1 MEYNH
6 LVAEICPLKI
16 YLWHQSQHMSDP
28 IKHECGVAFIRLRKP
43 LEFYKEK
50 YGTELYGLKKLQMLM
65 NKQLNRGQDGSG
77 LAVIK
82 LDPEYGSRY
91 IARERAIGDG
101 AVSALFERVNKRYES
116 LNQDKAQDTKW
127 LKKKFPYAGEVLL
140 GHLRYATHGKNS
152 IENIHPFLRQ
162 NNWMSRNLVL
172 AGNYN
177 VTNVQEMYQQLI
189 ELGQHPKEISDNV
202 TMLEKIGHFLDDEN
216 EQLYK
221 ECRDKGMDS
230 LATADYIKNNLDIEN
245 VLKNSFKNVDGG
257 YNMVGLIGDGN
268 AFIMRDPNGI
278 RPNYY
283 WSNDEVIVVASERP
297 AIQTAF
303 DLQMG
308 DLKEVKPGNALIV
321 KRDGSFEEKQ
331 ILEPL
336 ERLSCSF
343 ERIYFSRGS
352 DGKIHEER
360 KQLGRKLSR
369 EILKR
374 LDFDIRSTVFSYIPN
389 TAATS
394 YYGLI
399 DGVYKYLDKWKRE
412 QLLKLGGEAKASEI
426 DKLLSVKIRRE
437 KLLIKDA
444 KIRTFIAQD
453 EGRDELVGNGYDVTY
468 EVVKPTDTLVVV
480 DDSIVRGTTLK
491 KSILRILDRLGPKKI
506 IVASSAPII
515 KYPDCYGIDMS
526 RMNEF
531 IAFQAVKSLLSKEGD
546 EQFMEVVFD
555 ACKAE
560 LEKPVAEMENK
571 VKMLYDRYTDK
582 QIEAEIGRL
591 VTPEGM
597 KAEVEIVYQT
607 IKGLKASC
615 PNHLGDWYFS
625 GNYPTPGGNQVVNR
639 SYVYYMQGS
648 TARAY

>member
-1 MEYNH
+1 
-6 LVAEICPLKI
+6 
-16 YLWHQSQHMSDP
+16 MSDP

-43 LEFYKEK
+43 LEFYKKK
-50 YGTELYGLKKLQMLM
+50 YGTELYGLEKLQMLM

-91 IARERAIGDG
+91 IARERAIGTG
-101 AVSALFERVNKRYES
+101 AVSKLFERVNKKYAS
-116 LNQDKAQDTKW
+116 LDQEKVQDTKW
-127 LKKKFPYAGEVLL
+127 LKKKYPYAGEVLL

-216 EQLYK
+216 ERLYK
-221 ECRDKGMDS
+221 ECRDNGMDS

-245 VLKNSFKNVDGG
+245 VLKNSFKSVDGG

-268 AFIMRDPNGI
+268 AFVMRDPNGI

-331 ILEPL
+331 ILEPQ
-336 ERLSCSF
+336 ER
-343 ERIYFSRGS
+343 
-352 DGKIHEER
+352 
-360 KQLGRKLSR
+360 
-369 EILKR
+369 
-374 LDFDIRSTVFSYIPN
+374 SYIPN

-437 KLLIKDA
+437 KLLLKDA

-531 IAFQAVKSLLSKEGD
+531 IAFQAVKSLLEKEGD
-546 EQFMEVVFD
+546 LQFMQVVFA
-555 ACKAE
+555 ACEAE
-560 LEKPVAEMENK
+560 LLKPVAEMVNK

-582 QIEAEIGRL
+582 EIEAEIGRI

-607 IKGLKASC
+607 IAGLHASC
-615 PNHLGDWYFS
+615 PNHHGDWYFS

>member
-1 MEYNH
+1 
-6 LVAEICPLKI
+6 
-16 YLWHQSQHMSDP
+16 MSDP

-50 YGTELYGLKKLQMLM
+50 YGTELYGLKKLQLLM

-91 IARERAIGDG
+91 IARERAIGSG
-101 AVSALFERVNKRYES
+101 AVSTLFERINKKYAS
-116 LNQDKAQDTKW
+116 LDQEKVQDTKW
-127 LKKKFPYAGEVLL
+127 LKKNYPYAGEVLL

-216 EQLYK
+216 ERLYK
-221 ECRDKGMDS
+221 ECKEKNMDS
-230 LATADYIKNNLDIEN
+230 LASADYIKNNLDIEN
-245 VLKNSFKNVDGG
+245 VLKNSFKSVDGG

-283 WSNDEVIVVASERP
+283 WANDEVIVVASERP

-303 DLQMG
+303 DLQLG
-308 DLKEVKPGNALIV
+308 DLKEVKPGCALIV

-331 ILEPL
+331 ILEPQ

-360 KQLGRKLSR
+360 KQLGRQLSR

-437 KLLIKDA
+437 KLLVKDA

-453 EGRDELVGNGYDVTY
+453 EGRDDLVGNGYDVTY
-468 EVVKPTDTLVVV
+468 EVVKSTDTLVVV

-531 IAFQAVKSLLSKEGD
+531 IAFQAVKSLLAKEGD
-546 EQFMEVVFD
+546 EQFMEVVLA

-560 LEKPVAEMENK
+560 LKKPLNEIENK
-571 VKMLYDRYTDK
+571 VKMLYNRFSDS
-582 QIEAEIGRL
+582 QIEKEIGLL
-591 VTPEGM
+591 VTPKNM
-597 KAEVEIVYQT
+597 KAEVEIVYQS
-607 IKGLKASC
+607 INGLHNAC

-625 GNYPTPGGNQVVNR
+625 GNYPTPGGNAVVNR
-639 SYVYYMQGS
+639 SYVYYMEGS

>member
-1 MEYNH
+1 
-6 LVAEICPLKI
+6 
-16 YLWHQSQHMSDP
+16 MSDP

-50 YGTELYGLKKLQMLM
+50 YGTELYGLEKLQMLM

-91 IARERAIGDG
+91 IARERAIGTG
-101 AVSALFERVNKRYES
+101 AVSKLFERVNYKYAS
-116 LNQDKAQDTKW
+116 LDQEKVQDTKW
-127 LKKKFPYAGEVLL
+127 LKKKYPYAGEVLL

-216 EQLYK
+216 ERLYK
-221 ECRDKGMDS
+221 ECRDNGMDS

-245 VLKNSFKNVDGG
+245 VLKNSFKSVDGG

-268 AFIMRDPNGI
+268 AFVMRDPNGI

-331 ILEPL
+331 ILEPQ

-343 ERIYFSRGS
+343 ERIYFSRGT

-437 KLLIKDA
+437 KLLLKDA

-531 IAFQAVKSLLSKEGD
+531 IAFQAVKSLLEKEGD
-546 EQFMEVVFD
+546 LQFMQVVFA
-555 ACKAE
+555 ACEAE
-560 LEKPVAEMENK
+560 LLKPVAEMENK

-582 QIEAEIGRL
+582 EIEAEIGRI

-607 IKGLKASC
+607 IAGLHASC

>member
-1 MEYNH
+1 
-6 LVAEICPLKI
+6 
-16 YLWHQSQHMSDP
+16 MSDP

-43 LEFYKEK
+43 LEFYKKK
-50 YGTELYGLKKLQMLM
+50 YGTELYGLEKLQMLM

-91 IARERAIGDG
+91 IARERAIGTG
-101 AVSALFERVNKRYES
+101 AVSKLFERVNKKYAS
-116 LNQDKAQDTKW
+116 LDQEKVQDTKW
-127 LKKKFPYAGEVLL
+127 LKKKYPYAGEVLL

-216 EQLYK
+216 ERLYK
-221 ECRDKGMDS
+221 ECRDNGMDS

-245 VLKNSFKNVDGG
+245 VLKNSFKSVDGG

-268 AFIMRDPNGI
+268 AFVMRDPNGI

-331 ILEPL
+331 ILEPQ

-343 ERIYFSRGS
+343 ERIYFSRGT

-374 LDFDIRSTVFSYIPN
+374 LNFDIRSTVFSYIPN

-412 QLLKLGGEAKASEI
+412 QLLKLGGVAKASEI

-437 KLLIKDA
+437 KLLLKDA

-531 IAFQAVKSLLSKEGD
+531 IAFQAVKSLLEKEGD
-546 EQFMEVVFD
+546 LQFMQVVFA
-555 ACKAE
+555 ACEAE
-560 LEKPVAEMENK
+560 LLKPVAEMVNK

-582 QIEAEIGRL
+582 EIEAEIGRI

-607 IKGLKASC
+607 IAGLHASC
-615 PNHLGDWYFS
+615 PNHHGDWYFS

>member
-1 MEYNH
+1 
-6 LVAEICPLKI
+6 
-16 YLWHQSQHMSDP
+16 
-28 IKHECGVAFIRLRKP
+28 
-43 LEFYKEK
+43 
-50 YGTELYGLKKLQMLM
+50 
-65 NKQLNRGQDGSG
+65 
-77 LAVIK
+77 
-82 LDPEYGSRY
+82 
-91 IARERAIGDG
+91 
-101 AVSALFERVNKRYES
+101 
-116 LNQDKAQDTKW
+116 
-127 LKKKFPYAGEVLL
+127 
-140 GHLRYATHGKNS
+140 
-152 IENIHPFLRQ
+152 
-162 NNWMSRNLVL
+162 
-172 AGNYN
+172 
-177 VTNVQEMYQQLI
+177 
-189 ELGQHPKEISDNV
+189 DNV

-216 EQLYK
+216 ERLYK
-221 ECRDKGMDS
+221 ECRDNGMDS

-245 VLKNSFKNVDGG
+245 VLKNSFKSVDGG

-268 AFIMRDPNGI
+268 AFVMRDPNGI

-331 ILEPL
+331 ILEPQ

-343 ERIYFSRGS
+343 ERIYFSRGT

-412 QLLKLGGEAKASEI
+412 QLLKLGGVAKASEI

-437 KLLIKDA
+437 KLLLKDA

-546 EQFMEVVFD
+546 EQFMQVVFE

-582 QIEAEIGRL
+582 EIEAEIGRL

-607 IKGLKASC
+607 IKGLNASC

>member
-1 MEYNH
+1 
-6 LVAEICPLKI
+6 
-16 YLWHQSQHMSDP
+16 MSDP

-50 YGTELYGLKKLQMLM
+50 YGTELYGLEKLQMLM

-91 IARERAIGDG
+91 IARERAIGTG
-101 AVSALFERVNKRYES
+101 AVSKLFERVNKKYAS
-116 LNQDKAQDTKW
+116 LDQEKVQDTKW
-127 LKKKFPYAGEVLL
+127 LKKKYPYAGEVLL

-216 EQLYK
+216 ERLYK
-221 ECRDKGMDS
+221 ECRDNGMDS

-245 VLKNSFKNVDGG
+245 VLKNSFKSVDGG

-268 AFIMRDPNGI
+268 AFVMRDPNGI

-331 ILEPL
+331 ILEPQ

-343 ERIYFSRGS
+343 ERIYFSRGT

-412 QLLKLGGEAKASEI
+412 QLLKLGGVAKASEI

-437 KLLIKDA
+437 KLLLKDA

-546 EQFMEVVFD
+546 EQFMQVVFE

-582 QIEAEIGRL
+582 EIEAEIGRL

-597 KAEVEIVYQT
+597 KAKVEIVYQT
-607 IKGLKASC
+607 IAGLHASC

>member
-1 MEYNH
+1 
-6 LVAEICPLKI
+6 
-16 YLWHQSQHMSDP
+16 MSDP

-43 LEFYKEK
+43 LEFYKKK
-50 YGTELYGLKKLQMLM
+50 YGTELYGLEKLQMLM

-91 IARERAIGDG
+91 IARERAIGTG
-101 AVSALFERVNKRYES
+101 AVSKLFERVNNKYAS
-116 LNQDKAQDTKW
+116 LDQEKVQDTKW
-127 LKKKFPYAGEVLL
+127 LKKKYPYAGEVLL

-216 EQLYK
+216 ERLYK
-221 ECRDKGMDS
+221 ECRDNGMDS

-245 VLKNSFKNVDGG
+245 VLKNSFKSVDGG

-268 AFIMRDPNGI
+268 AFVMRDPNGI

-331 ILEPL
+331 ILEPQ

-343 ERIYFSRGS
+343 ERIYFSRGT

-374 LDFDIRSTVFSYIPN
+374 LNFDIRSTVFSYIPN

-412 QLLKLGGEAKASEI
+412 QLLKLGGVAKASEI

-437 KLLIKDA
+437 KLLLKDA

-531 IAFQAVKSLLSKEGD
+531 IAFQAVKSLLEKEGD
-546 EQFMEVVFD
+546 LQFMQVVFE

-582 QIEAEIGRL
+582 EIEAEIGRL

-607 IKGLKASC
+607 IAGLHASC
-615 PNHLGDWYFS
+615 PNHHGDWYFS

>member
-1 MEYNH
+1 
-6 LVAEICPLKI
+6 
-16 YLWHQSQHMSDP
+16 MSDP

-50 YGTELYGLKKLQMLM
+50 YGTELYGLEKLQMLM

-91 IARERAIGDG
+91 IARERAIGTG
-101 AVSALFERVNKRYES
+101 AVSKLFERVNNKYAS
-116 LNQDKAQDTKW
+116 LDQEKVQDTKW
-127 LKKKFPYAGEVLL
+127 LKKKYPYAGEVLL

-216 EQLYK
+216 ERLYK
-221 ECRDKGMDS
+221 ECRDNGMDS

-245 VLKNSFKNVDGG
+245 VLKNSFKSVDGG

-268 AFIMRDPNGI
+268 AFVMRDPNGI

-331 ILEPL
+331 ILEPQ

-343 ERIYFSRGS
+343 ERIYFSRGT

-374 LDFDIRSTVFSYIPN
+374 LNFDIRSTVFSYIPN

-437 KLLIKDA
+437 KLLLKDA

-531 IAFQAVKSLLSKEGD
+531 IAFQAVKSLLEKEGD
-546 EQFMEVVFD
+546 LQFMQVVFE

-582 QIEAEIGRL
+582 EIEAEIGRL

-607 IKGLKASC
+607 IAGLHASC
-615 PNHLGDWYFS
+615 PNHHGDWYFS

>member
-1 MEYNH
+1 
-6 LVAEICPLKI
+6 
-16 YLWHQSQHMSDP
+16 MSDP

-43 LEFYKEK
+43 LEYYKEK
-50 YGTELYGLKKLQMLM
+50 YGTELWGLEKLQMLM
-65 NKQLNRGQDGSG
+65 NKQLNRGQDGAG

-91 IARERAIGDG
+91 IARERAKSSA
-101 AVSALFERVNKRYES
+101 AVSTLFERVNKKYALLDQEKVS
-116 LNQDKAQDTKW
+116 DTKW
-127 LKKKFPYAGEVLL
+127 LKKKYAYAGEVLL

-216 EQLYK
+216 ERLYK
-221 ECRDKGMDS
+221 ECKENNMDS
-230 LATADYIKNNLDIEN
+230 LTSAEFIKNNLNIEN
-245 VLKNSFKNVDGG
+245 VLKSSFKSVDGG

-283 WSNDEVIVVASERP
+283 WSNDEVVVVASERP

-303 DLQMG
+303 DLQLN

-321 KRDGSFEEKQ
+321 SRDGSFEEKQ
-331 ILEPL
+331 ILEPKK
-336 ERLSCSF
+336 RLSCSF

-360 KQLGRKLSR
+360 KELGRKLSR

-412 QLLKLGGEAKASEI
+412 QLLKLGTKATAKDI
-426 DKLLSVKIRRE
+426 DRLLSVKIRRE
-437 KLLIKDA
+437 KLLVKDA

-453 EGRDELVGNGYDVTY
+453 AGRDELVGNGYDVTY
-468 EVVKPTDTLVVV
+468 EVVKATDTLVVV

-531 IAFQAVKSLLSKEGD
+531 IAFQAVKSLLAKEGD
-546 EQFMEVVFD
+546 EAFMDIVLE
-555 ACKAE
+555 ACLAE
-560 LEKPVAEMENK
+560 LTKPVADMENK

-582 QIEAEIGRL
+582 EIEAEIGRL

-597 KAEVEIVYQT
+597 KAQVEIVYQT
-607 IKGLKASC
+607 IKGLNESC

-639 SYVYYMQGS
+639 SYVYYMQGNL
-648 TARAY
+648 ARAY

>member
-1 MEYNH
+1 
-6 LVAEICPLKI
+6 
-16 YLWHQSQHMSDP
+16 MSDP

-50 YGTELYGLKKLQMLM
+50 YGTELYGLEKLQMLM

-91 IARERAIGDG
+91 IARERAIGTG
-101 AVSALFERVNKRYES
+101 AVSKLFERVNYKYAS
-116 LNQDKAQDTKW
+116 LDQEKVQDTKW
-127 LKKKFPYAGEVLL
+127 LKKKYPYAGEVLL

-216 EQLYK
+216 ERLYK
-221 ECRDKGMDS
+221 ECRDNGMDS

-245 VLKNSFKNVDGG
+245 VLKNSFKSVDGG

-268 AFIMRDPNGI
+268 AFVMRDPNGI

-331 ILEPL
+331 ILEPQ

-343 ERIYFSRGS
+343 ERIYFSRGT

-374 LDFDIRSTVFSYIPN
+374 LNFDIRSTVFSYIPN

-437 KLLIKDA
+437 KLLLKDA

-531 IAFQAVKSLLSKEGD
+531 IAFQAVKSLLEKEGD
-546 EQFMEVVFD
+546 LQFMQVVFA
-555 ACKAE
+555 ACEAE
-560 LEKPVAEMENK
+560 LLKPVAEMENK

-582 QIEAEIGRL
+582 EIEAEIGRL

-607 IKGLKASC
+607 IAGLHASC

>member
-1 MEYNH
+1 
-6 LVAEICPLKI
+6 
-16 YLWHQSQHMSDP
+16 MSDP

-43 LEFYKEK
+43 LEFYKKK
-50 YGTELYGLKKLQMLM
+50 YGTELYGLEKLQMLM

-91 IARERAIGDG
+91 IARERAIGTG
-101 AVSALFERVNKRYES
+101 AVSKLFERVNNKYAS
-116 LNQDKAQDTKW
+116 LDQEKVQDTKW
-127 LKKKFPYAGEVLL
+127 LKKKYPYAGEVLL

-216 EQLYK
+216 ERLYK
-221 ECRDKGMDS
+221 ECRDNGMDS

-245 VLKNSFKNVDGG
+245 VLKNSFKSVDGG

-268 AFIMRDPNGI
+268 AFVMRDPNGI

-331 ILEPL
+331 ILEPQ

-343 ERIYFSRGS
+343 ERIYFSRGT

-437 KLLIKDA
+437 KLLLKDA

-531 IAFQAVKSLLSKEGD
+531 IAFQAVKSLLEKEGD
-546 EQFMEVVFD
+546 LQFMQVVFE

-582 QIEAEIGRL
+582 EIEAEIGRL

-607 IKGLKASC
+607 IAGLHASC
-615 PNHLGDWYFS
+615 PNHHGDWYFS

>member
-1 MEYNH
+1 
-6 LVAEICPLKI
+6 
-16 YLWHQSQHMSDP
+16 MSDP

-50 YGTELYGLKKLQMLM
+50 YGTELYGLEKLQMLM

-91 IARERAIGDG
+91 IARERAIGTG
-101 AVSALFERVNKRYES
+101 AVSKLFERVNKKYAS
-116 LNQDKAQDTKW
+116 LDQEKVQDTKW
-127 LKKKFPYAGEVLL
+127 LKKKYPYAGEVLL

-216 EQLYK
+216 ERLYK
-221 ECRDKGMDS
+221 ECRDNGMDS

-245 VLKNSFKNVDGG
+245 VLKNSFKSVDGG

-268 AFIMRDPNGI
+268 AFVMRDPNGI

-331 ILEPL
+331 ILEPQ

-343 ERIYFSRGS
+343 ERIYFSRGT

-412 QLLKLGGEAKASEI
+412 QLLKLGGVAKASEI

-437 KLLIKDA
+437 KLLLKDA

-491 KSILRILDRLGPKKI
+491 KSILRILDRLGPRKI

-531 IAFQAVKSLLSKEGD
+531 IAFQAVKSLLEKEGD
-546 EQFMEVVFD
+546 LQFMQVVFA
-555 ACKAE
+555 ACEAE
-560 LEKPVAEMENK
+560 LLKPVAEMVNK

-582 QIEAEIGRL
+582 EIEAEIGRL

-597 KAEVEIVYQT
+597 KAKVEIVYQT
-607 IKGLKASC
+607 IAGLHASC

>member
-1 MEYNH
+1 
-6 LVAEICPLKI
+6 
-16 YLWHQSQHMSDP
+16 
-28 IKHECGVAFIRLRKP
+28 KP

-50 YGTELYGLKKLQMLM
+50 YGTELYGLEKLQMLM

-91 IARERAIGDG
+91 IARERAIGTG
-101 AVSALFERVNKRYES
+101 AVSKLFERVNYKYAS
-116 LNQDKAQDTKW
+116 LDQEKVQDTKW
-127 LKKKFPYAGEVLL
+127 LKKKYPYAGEVLL

-216 EQLYK
+216 ERLYK
-221 ECRDKGMDS
+221 ECRDNGMDS

-245 VLKNSFKNVDGG
+245 VLKNSFKSVDGG

-268 AFIMRDPNGI
+268 AFVMRDPNGI

-331 ILEPL
+331 ILEPQ

-412 QLLKLGGEAKASEI
+412 QLLKLGGEPKASEI

-437 KLLIKDA
+437 KLLVKDA

-531 IAFQAVKSLLSKEGD
+531 IAFQAVKSLLEKEGD
-546 EQFMEVVFD
+546 LQFMQVVFA
-555 ACKAE
+555 ACEAE
-560 LEKPVAEMENK
+560 LLKPVAEMENK

-582 QIEAEIGRL
+582 EIEAEIGRL

-607 IKGLKASC
+607 IAGLHASC

>member
-1 MEYNH
+1 
-6 LVAEICPLKI
+6 
-16 YLWHQSQHMSDP
+16 MSDP

-43 LEFYKEK
+43 LEFYKKK
-50 YGTELYGLKKLQMLM
+50 YGTELYGLEKLQMLM

-91 IARERAIGDG
+91 IARERAIGTG
-101 AVSALFERVNKRYES
+101 AVSKLFERVNKKYAS
-116 LNQDKAQDTKW
+116 LDQEKVQDTKW
-127 LKKKFPYAGEVLL
+127 LKKKYPYAGEVLL

-216 EQLYK
+216 ERLYK
-221 ECRDKGMDS
+221 ECRDNGMDS

-245 VLKNSFKNVDGG
+245 VLKNSFKSVDGG

-268 AFIMRDPNGI
+268 AFVMRDPNGI

-331 ILEPL
+331 ILEPQ

-343 ERIYFSRGS
+343 ERIYFSRGT

-374 LDFDIRSTVFSYIPN
+374 LNFDIRSTVFSYIPN

-437 KLLIKDA
+437 KLLLKDA

-531 IAFQAVKSLLSKEGD
+531 IAFQAVKSLLEKEGD
-546 EQFMEVVFD
+546 LQFMQVVFE

-582 QIEAEIGRL
+582 EIEAEIGRL

-607 IKGLKASC
+607 IAGLHASC
-615 PNHLGDWYFS
+615 PNHHGDWYFS

>member
-1 MEYNH
+1 
-6 LVAEICPLKI
+6 
-16 YLWHQSQHMSDP
+16 MSDP

-43 LEFYKEK
+43 LEFYKKK
-50 YGTELYGLKKLQMLM
+50 YGTELYGLEKLQMLM

-91 IARERAIGDG
+91 IARERAIGTG
-101 AVSALFERVNKRYES
+101 AVSKLFERVNNKYAS
-116 LNQDKAQDTKW
+116 LDQEKVQDTKW
-127 LKKKFPYAGEVLL
+127 LKKKYPYAGEVLL

-216 EQLYK
+216 ERLYK
-221 ECRDKGMDS
+221 ECRDNGMDS

-245 VLKNSFKNVDGG
+245 VLKNSFKSVDGG

-268 AFIMRDPNGI
+268 AFVMRDPNGI

-331 ILEPL
+331 ILEPQ

-343 ERIYFSRGS
+343 ERIYFSRGT

-374 LDFDIRSTVFSYIPN
+374 LNFDIRSTVFSYIPN

-412 QLLKLGGEAKASEI
+412 QLLKLGGVAKASEI

-437 KLLIKDA
+437 KLLLKDA

-491 KSILRILDRLGPKKI
+491 KSILRILDRLGPNKI

-531 IAFQAVKSLLSKEGD
+531 IAFQAVKSLLEKEGD
-546 EQFMEVVFD
+546 LQFMQVVFE

-582 QIEAEIGRL
+582 EIEAEIGRL

-607 IKGLKASC
+607 IAGLHASC
-615 PNHLGDWYFS
+615 PNHHGDWYFS

>member
-1 MEYNH
+1 
-6 LVAEICPLKI
+6 
-16 YLWHQSQHMSDP
+16 MSDP

-50 YGTELYGLKKLQMLM
+50 YGTELYGLEKLQMLM

-91 IARERAIGDG
+91 IARERAIGTG
-101 AVSALFERVNKRYES
+101 AVSKLFERVNKKYAS
-116 LNQDKAQDTKW
+116 LDQEKVQDTKW
-127 LKKKFPYAGEVLL
+127 LKKKYPYAGEVLL

-216 EQLYK
+216 ERLYK
-221 ECRDKGMDS
+221 ECRDNGMDS

-245 VLKNSFKNVDGG
+245 VLKNSFKSVDGG

-268 AFIMRDPNGI
+268 AFVMRDPNGI

-331 ILEPL
+331 ILEPQ

-343 ERIYFSRGS
+343 ERIYFSRGT

-412 QLLKLGGEAKASEI
+412 QLLKLGGVAKASEI

-437 KLLIKDA
+437 KLLLKDA

-531 IAFQAVKSLLSKEGD
+531 IAFQAVKSLLEKEGD
-546 EQFMEVVFD
+546 LQFMQVVFA
-555 ACKAE
+555 ACEAE
-560 LEKPVAEMENK
+560 LLKPVAEMENK

-582 QIEAEIGRL
+582 EIEAEIGRL

-597 KAEVEIVYQT
+597 KAKVEIVYQT
-607 IKGLKASC
+607 IAGLHASC

>member
-1 MEYNH
+1 
-6 LVAEICPLKI
+6 
-16 YLWHQSQHMSDP
+16 MSDP

-50 YGTELYGLKKLQMLM
+50 YGTELYGLEKLQMLM

-91 IARERAIGDG
+91 IARERAIGTG
-101 AVSALFERVNKRYES
+101 AVSKLFERVNKKYAS
-116 LNQDKAQDTKW
+116 LDQEKVQDTKW
-127 LKKKFPYAGEVLL
+127 LKKKYPYAGEVLL

-216 EQLYK
+216 ERLYK
-221 ECRDKGMDS
+221 ECRDNGMDS

-245 VLKNSFKNVDGG
+245 VLKNSFKSVDGG

-268 AFIMRDPNGI
+268 AFVMRDPNGI

-331 ILEPL
+331 ILEPQ

-437 KLLIKDA
+437 KLLLKDA

-546 EQFMEVVFD
+546 AQFMQVVFES
-555 ACKAE
+555 CKAE

-582 QIEAEIGRL
+582 EIEAEIGRL

-597 KAEVEIVYQT
+597 KAKVEIVYQT
-607 IKGLKASC
+607 IAGLHASC